1 MARIS
6 LDPPASL
13 LNRAVRW
20 YSRRTYGAE
29 LDPVLAAAH
38 NPKVL
43 RTFAVFERSV
53 ATWDALDPRLSLVA
67 VMAAA
72 HRIGC
77 TWCSDFGYWIAVGEG
92 LDEAEVQE
100 VPRWRE
106 SSRFTELDRAVMAYA
121 EAMSGEVTEVTDEQ
135 VAWLRERLG
144 ERALVELT
152 MMVAVENQRSRF
164 NGALGLVSQGFKE
177 RCELAAADAGRAT
190 WRRAGEDSGHR

>member
-6 LDPPASL
+6 LDPPATAL
-13 LNRAVRW
+13 TRFARW
-20 YSRRTYGAE
+20 YSRRSYGAE

-43 RTFAVFERSV
+43 RSYAAFERSV
-53 ATWDALDPRLSLVA
+53 AKWDGLEPRLRLLA

-77 TWCSDFGYWIAVGEG
+77 SWCSDFGYWLAVGEG
-92 LDEAEVQE
+92 IDEAEVRE
-100 VPRWRE
+100 VPQWRE
-106 SSRFTELDRAVMAYA
+106 SARFGELDRAVLAYA
-121 EAMSGEVTEVTDEQ
+121 EDMSGEVAEVTDEQ

-144 ERALVELT
+144 ERSLVELT

-177 RCELAAADAGRAT
+177 RCELAAADLGRSAARGTGRA
-190 WRRAGEDSGHR
+190 ADPA